1 MCEGS
6 IADGNLI
13 LEETKGSGPPSDVNP
28 GETED
33 LQLQSQQE
41 TGIVCFFFTDMLKI
55 AAAKHDHFQ
64 KFFHYH
70 FVEPNRPRENAATNA
85 QNSSVRTEV
94 HSSKSGIIERSF
106 SKIFLSDPAIPFSRR
121 T

>member
-1 MCEGS
+1 M
-6 IADGNLI
+6 
-13 LEETKGSGPPSDVNP
+13 
-28 GETED
+28 
-33 LQLQSQQE
+33 
-41 TGIVCFFFTDMLKI
+41 DMLKI
-55 AAAKHDHFQ
+55 AAAKHDHLQ